1 MLQTVTSWTLLEGL
15 KRADRQT
22 VWGEYVSRYRP
33 LLVRHFQRLG
43 IQLQDAE
50 DIAQETLLAFARA
63 YGEGKYD
70 PSQGRLRSWLFGIA
84 HRTLRGWNRQQ
95 ARAVPATQI
104 TQSDELPDVD
114 HQSELW
120 EEDWRDAV
128 LEQCIE
134 EVRREVEPTT
144 FAAFAKFAREGR
156 PAREVAAEL
165 GISENAV
172 FGAKRRILRR
182 IRELLPAVEEAF

>member
-84 HRTLRGWNRQQ
+84 HRTLRAWNRQQ

>member
-70 PSQGRLRSWLFGIA
+70 PNHGRLRSWLFGIA
-84 HRTLRGWNRQQ
+84 HRTLRAWNRQR
-95 ARAVPATQI
+95 ARALPATQL
-104 TQSDELPDVD
+104 TPRDVLPDED